1 MTDYIAKSTL
11 FERAL
16 LSLDRLEAE
25 KILAEGG
32 EEVSA
37 GELVEKIIL
46 PVLEKMGRD
55 WESGSVALS
64 QIYMGGRICEELVDV
79 ILPPAS
85 PHRRRQPK
93 MAITVLEDYHLLGKR
108 IVYSTLRASGY
119 ELLDYG
125 RSEAVELVERV
136 QREEVEVLLIS
147 ALMLP
152 SALRVEKVTAGLRAA
167 GAGVKVVVGGAP
179 FRFDGQLWQEVG
191 ADATS
196 PNASGALA
204 AIAAAMGGQW

>member
-1 MTDYIAKSTL
+1 
-11 FERAL
+11 
-16 LSLDRLEAE
+16 
-25 KILAEGG
+25 
-32 EEVSA
+32 
-37 GELVEKIIL
+37 LVERIIV
-46 PVLEKMGRD
+46 PVLERMGQD

-64 QIYMGGRICEELVDV
+64 QVYMCGRICEELVDA

-85 PHRRRQPK
+85 PDRRHQPK

-125 RSEAVELVERV
+125 RSEAAELTERV
-136 QREEVEVLLIS
+136 QREGIELLLIS

-152 SALRVEKVTAGLRAA
+152 SALRVKQVTAGLKAA

-179 FRFDGQLWQEVG
+179 FRFDRQLWQEVG

-196 PNASGALA
+196 PNASGVVG
-204 AIAAAMGGQW
+204 AIAAAMGGKI